1 MTRKWPRRN
10 IVTSEEYSFSKF
22 SRNDFYEKLNSRL
35 VDMAELNSGQRIV
48 DLACGT
54 GGVTKLILE
63 RLRGARDSVVI
74 AVDHSSSALKQAMEE
89 LNGRKDSAIQFV
101 QSQVEQLSESLKES
115 VDTIVFCNA
124 IHYIPDKDAL
134 VADISKSLKLGG
146 KFAFNTS
153 FYEGSHPPETL
164 DYYRKWMFKAMRI
177 LRREYGLSP
186 SRDKKVESRNHLSP
200 EEYKSLL
207 ENHGLKIV
215 KQEINT
221 VDVPIDGWLD
231 ISAFEDFVEGVMPG
245 VPLDKA
251 SAALQE
257 AVRRTF
263 EEMNLTYVSRSWLG
277 IVAVRAA

>member
-1 MTRKWPRRN
+1 M
-10 IVTSEEYSFSKF
+10 TSEQYSFSKF

-74 AVDHSSSALKQAMEE
+74 AVDHSASALKQAMEE

-101 QSQVEQLSESLKES
+101 QSQVEQLSDSLKES

-124 IHYIPDKDAL
+124 IHYISDKDAL
-134 VADISKSLKLGG
+134 VADISKSLKPGG

-186 SRDKKVESRNHLSP
+186 SRDKKVESRNHLTP

-207 ENHGLKIV
+207 ENHGLEIV
-215 KQEINT
+215 KQEIDT

-231 ISAFEDFVEGVMPG
+231 ISQFEDFVEGVMPG

-257 AVRRTF
+257 AVRQTF
-263 EEMNLTYVSRSWLG
+263 EEMNLTYVSRSWLD